1 MRTMAVDLAL
11 ICASSGRVIQKRSAQ
26 HVLERGR
33 EVAQK
38 SDYPI
43 QLRRKG
49 RIKGLNGA

>member
-38 SDYPI
+38 SDCIRSIYAE
-43 QLRRKG
+43 R
-49 RIKGLNGA
+49 AA